1 MRREKPGR
9 ESVGDAEKLRYP
21 TLPAAEVHTLRIG
34 EVQPDP
40 YSDKEDDYVSLDLP
54 LDISVSAAR
63 SSRNKSSGTSAKE
76 PIKRILRKQI
86 EKEDGYAAPKNV
98 RLVNGDL
105 KKMHHLRPRQ
115 YPFLSLVKIVSWQV
129 LSRWEN
135 SMLSAETPKS
145 SGGFERVCWSHYDHK
160 AHFRP
165 RSQFDSW

>member
-9 ESVGDAEKLRYP
+9 ESVADAEKLRYP

-40 YSDKEDDYVSLDLP
+40 YSSDKEDDYVSLHLP

-98 RLVNGDL
+98 RFGEW
-105 KKMHHLRPRQ
+105 RPEKDA
-115 YPFLSLVKIVSWQV
+115 PPPPTPVPLSEPSQDRVMAGSEPVGKQHV
-129 LSRWEN
+129 
-135 SMLSAETPKS
+135 
-145 SGGFERVCWSHYDHK
+145 ER
-160 AHFRP
+160 RNT
-165 RSQFDSW
+165 QE